1 MTKRRSLLL
10 PGLLLL
16 ALWLAAYFAL
26 VRPSFMSWGATP
38 EEAARAFPSAFTPSV
53 IDYQSTR
60 ALTIE
65 APPDKVWERFIQ
77 LGLGRSG
84 FYSYSWLENLFLA
97 GIRNDARIVP
107 AWQARSSGEFVRSV
121 QFGAPKAGA
130 NGWTFEILDPGRAF
144 FLKPGWGPFIMEEA
158 GPGRTRLLARTAS
171 AGPVGLPVKALL
183 SILFDPAHFIMEKRM
198 MLTVGALAEGREPF
212 SKAGTAAGHAGFALM
227 AILAAGVLL
236 TRPRQKLWILV
247 PLLWTAAVLAATR
260 DARSALVAFTAL
272 GLITAGFRLWGKR
285 GWLFVLIAWI
295 AAYLTLI
302 YARDAY
308 VAFGLAFLILA
319 PLAAWMELKRRPDS
333 ARAAVDASRRR
344 IGRTR

>member
-16 ALWLAAYFAL
+16 VLWLAAYYAL

-38 EEAARAFPSAFTPSV
+38 EEAVRAFLSAFAPAV
-53 IDYQSTR
+53 IEDQSTR

-65 APPDKVWERFIQ
+65 APPGKVWERFIQ

-97 GIRNDARIVP
+97 GIRNDFRIVP
-107 AWQARSSGEFVRSV
+107 EWQARPSGEFVRSV
-121 QFGAPKAGA
+121 QFGAPTAGA
-130 NGWTFEILDPGRAF
+130 NGWTFEILEPGRSF
-144 FLKPGWGPFIMEEA
+144 FLNPGWGPFVMEEA

-171 AGPVGLPVKALL
+171 GASPRLPVKALL

-198 MLTVGALAEGREPF
+198 MLTVGALAEGRAPF
-212 SKAGTAAGHAGFALM
+212 SNLGTAAGHFGFALM
-227 AILAAGVLL
+227 AVLAAGIIL
-236 TRPRQKLWILV
+236 TRRRRKLWILA
-247 PLLWTAAVLAATR
+247 PLVWAAVVLGTTR
-260 DARSALVAFTAL
+260 DPRSALAAFTAL
-272 GLITAGFRLWGKR
+272 ALITAGFRLWGKR

-295 AAYLTLI
+295 ASYLTLI

-308 VAFGLAFLILA
+308 VVFGLAFTALA
-319 PLAAWMELKRRPDS
+319 LPALLAAGL
-333 ARAAVDASRRR
+333 SRRKPSR
-344 IGRTR
+344 GVV